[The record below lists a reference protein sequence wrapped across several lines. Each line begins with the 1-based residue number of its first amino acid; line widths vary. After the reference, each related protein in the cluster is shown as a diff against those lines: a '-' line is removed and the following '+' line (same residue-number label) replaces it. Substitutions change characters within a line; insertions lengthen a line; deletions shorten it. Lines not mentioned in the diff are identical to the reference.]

1 MRQVCFKD
9 QVLDVVLDST
19 DSRWC
24 LIVEQVRPLL
34 GYRDLD
40 ALRRRVG
47 DDEIDSHYG
56 KPSVKVR
63 ALIDLVLSRRRTDAE
78 DFGEWLI
85 DEFGDDPDRQRW
97 AARQKR
103 LGAAGRQQVKKVPV
117 EHVTFGQLCAA
128 MGVRSD
134 HRAIFQNGLRA
145 ASEAVRSVGLQGFCL
160 GGDRFTIDV
169 LGALAVRS
177 LGSHRAA
184 LTPGRVAALAALA
197 KAVSSGEGIE
207 EEALVLVREGL
218 DK

>member
-1 MRQVCFKD
+1 MKLVHFGSQALRVTDDGLF
-9 QVLDVVLDST
+9 VAVPDVIHV
-19 DSRWC
+19 
-24 LIVEQVRPLL
+24 L
-34 GYRDLD
+34 GYRDTD

-47 DDEIDSHYG
+47 EDAIDVHDG

-63 ALIDLVLSRRRTDAE
+63 ALIDLVLSRHRTDAE

-97 AARQKR
+97 AARQTR
-103 LGAAGRQQVKKVPV
+103 LGTAGRQQVKKVPV
-117 EHVTFGQLCAA
+117 EHVTFGQLLAA

-134 HRAIFQNGLRA
+134 HQAMFRNALRA
-145 ASEAVRSVGLQGFCL
+145 SSEAVRSVGLQGFCL

-169 LGALAVRS
+169 LRALAVRS

-184 LTPGRVAALAALA
+184 LTPGRVAALAALS

-207 EEALVLVREGL
+207 EETLVHIREGL
-218 DK
+218 DG